1 MAKFIIADEIDNSK
15 TADVLSSGALETA
28 GVYVNYFVNSGT
40 ACATAAAAP
49 CLLHTITVQT
59 TAVKGQFIVGD
70 CSGTNGVTNA
80 TSADVVAKIDLAAR
94 GSYLFDSIIS
104 KKLAYRLT
112 GLDCDGITITYQ
124 LL

>member
-15 TADVLSSGALETA
+15 TVDVLGSGAMETCR
-28 GVYVNYFVNSGT
+28 VYTNYFVNSGT
-40 ACATAAAAP
+40 ACATATSAP
-49 CLLHTITVQT
+49 CLLHSITVQT
-59 TAVKGQFIVGD
+59 SAVKGQLIVGD
-70 CSGTNGVTNA
+70 CSGTTTITNA

-124 LL
+124 LI